1 LCRELAKVL
10 GARYVGESRFVEK
23 LMRPCVVCLAAL
35 LLGTAC
41 TKKPP
46 ADTAQ
51 DSLTRR
57 QKDSA
62 IGASAIPGA
71 QGVRG
76 AMNAADSAA
85 ARTAAIDST
94 GAAIQ

>member
-1 LCRELAKVL
+1 
-10 GARYVGESRFVEK
+10 
-23 LMRPCVVCLAAL
+23 MRRAVCLLAL
-35 LLGTAC
+35 VSALSC
-41 TKKPP
+41 TKKP
-46 ADTAQ
+46 AANTSQDT
-51 DSLTRR
+51 LTRR

-76 AMNAADSAA
+76 AMKAADTAA
-85 ARTAAIDST
+85 AQNAVIDST

>member
-1 LCRELAKVL
+1 MLR
-10 GARYVGESRFVEK
+10 
-23 LMRPCVVCLAAL
+23 RPTYLVAAL
-35 LLGTAC
+35 LALAC
-41 TKKPP
+41 TRKP
-46 ADTAQ
+46 AANTAQ
-51 DSLTRR
+51 DTLTRR

-76 AMNAADSAA
+76 AMRAADTAA
-85 ARTAAIDST
+85 AQNAVIDST

>member
-1 LCRELAKVL
+1 MLANPVSLRTSMLRRSACL
-10 GARYVGESRFVEK
+10 GAV
-23 LMRPCVVCLAAL
+23 LLAL
-35 LLGTAC
+35 AC
-41 TKKPP
+41 TKKP
-46 ADTAQ
+46 AANTAQ
-51 DSLTRR
+51 DTLTRR

>member
-1 LCRELAKVL
+1 MLANPVPL
-10 GARYVGESRFVEK
+10 RNFMLR
-23 LMRPCVVCLAAL
+23 RAACFIAIISAL
-35 LLGTAC
+35 AC
-41 TKKPP
+41 TKKPV
-46 ADTAQ
+46 ANTAQ
-51 DSLTRR
+51 DTLTRR

-76 AMNAADSAA
+76 AMRAADTAA
-85 ARTAAIDST
+85 AQNAVIDST

>member
-1 LCRELAKVL
+1 MLRRATCLLAII
-10 GARYVGESRFVEK
+10 S
-23 LMRPCVVCLAAL
+23 AL
-35 LLGTAC
+35 AC
-41 TKKPP
+41 TKKPV
-46 ADTAQ
+46 ANTAQ
-51 DSLTRR
+51 DTLTRR

-85 ARTAAIDST
+85 ARAAAIDST
-94 GAAIQ
+94 GAEIRN

>member
-1 LCRELAKVL
+1 MRRAAYFIVL
-10 GARYVGESRFVEK
+10 VGALSCTRK
-23 LMRPCVVCLAAL
+23 PAA
-35 LLGTAC
+35 T
-41 TKKPP
+41 
-46 ADTAQ
+46 TAQ
-51 DSLTRR
+51 DTLTRR

-76 AMNAADSAA
+76 AMKAADTAA
-85 ARTAAIDST
+85 AQNAVIDST

>member
-1 LCRELAKVL
+1 MVRCSV
-10 GARYVGESRFVEK
+10 
-23 LMRPCVVCLAAL
+23 CVVAAL
-35 LLGTAC
+35 ITVAC
-41 TKKPP
+41 TRKP
-46 ADTAQ
+46 ANTTVQDT
-51 DSLTRR
+51 LTRR

-71 QGVRG
+71 QGVRK

>member
-1 LCRELAKVL
+1 MQRRSAFVVAVL
-10 GARYVGESRFVEK
+10 FAAGCGQ
-23 LMRPCVVCLAAL
+23 RPAN
-35 LLGTAC
+35 T
-41 TKKPP
+41 
-46 ADTAQ
+46 TAQ

-71 QGVRG
+71 QGVRK
-76 AMNAADSAA
+76 AMSAADSEA

>member
-1 LCRELAKVL
+1 MLRRL
-10 GARYVGESRFVEK
+10 VGLIAIVSAV
-23 LMRPCVVCLAAL
+23 
-35 LLGTAC
+35 AC
-41 TKKPP
+41 TKKPS

-51 DSLTRR
+51 DTLTRR

-76 AMNAADSAA
+76 AMKAADTAA
-85 ARTAAIDST
+85 AQNAAIDST